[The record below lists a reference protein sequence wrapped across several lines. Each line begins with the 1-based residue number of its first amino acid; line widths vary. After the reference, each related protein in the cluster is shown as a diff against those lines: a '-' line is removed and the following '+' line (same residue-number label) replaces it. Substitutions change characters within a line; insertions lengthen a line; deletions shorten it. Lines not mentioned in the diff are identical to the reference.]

1 VRVSLAKLNN
11 DQVHAVAAFTSAA
24 EAVIQTRRPVEV
36 KPEERRYRLVVDGKL
51 VQVFSRRSG
60 DWQLTDATQP
70 LVPDTDAV
78 VFVDFS
84 VEPTQFYPVPAAW
97 FREDVAKRY
106 AAHLARVG
114 TRPRNPDSRHHAVH
128 TEHVAQWRGRW
139 EDALRDAES

>member
-1 VRVSLAKLNN
+1 VRVNLAKLNN

-36 KPEERRYRLVVDGKL
+36 KPEERRYRLVVDSKL

-60 DWQLTDATQP
+60 DWQLNDATQP
-70 LVPDTDAV
+70 LVHDTDAV

-84 VEPTQFYPVPAAW
+84 DEPTQFYPVPAAW

>member
-1 VRVSLAKLNN
+1 MRVSLAKLNN

-128 TEHVAQWRGRW
+128 TEHVVQWRGRW

>member
-1 VRVSLAKLNN
+1 MSLAKLNN

-70 LVPDTDAV
+70 LVPETDAV

>member
-1 VRVSLAKLNN
+1 MSLAKLNN

-51 VQVFSRRSG
+51 VQVFTRRSG

>member
-1 VRVSLAKLNN
+1 MSLAKLNN

-84 VEPTQFYPVPAAW
+84 VELTQFYPVPAAW

-106 AAHLARVG
+106 AAHLDRVG

>member
-1 VRVSLAKLNN
+1 MDARRRPDAVRWA
-11 DQVHAVAAFTSAA
+11 
-24 EAVIQTRRPVEV
+24 RRPVEV